1 MQALKHAEEA
11 EHAKTSRAGSRTG
24 SRTGSR
30 AGRRARGRRGDSGI
44 AGRPVGNEWLNIPA
58 RVQCTLAVQCNLAM
72 AGERPGKPGGPS
84 MALNII
90 ARKQ

>member
-1 MQALKHAEEA
+1 MQALKRVEEDQAKAPHA
-11 EHAKTSRAGSRTG
+11 G

-30 AGRRARGRRGDSGI
+30 AGRRERRGDSGI

-58 RVQCTLAVQCNLAM
+58 RVQCKLAVQCNLAVEP
-72 AGERPGKPGGPS
+72 GERPGKPGGPS
-84 MALNII
+84 LALNII